1 MPNSLITA
9 FVEGLTE
16 TLPFRGLSVKTN
28 RLNETL
34 WTAVND
40 TNLKLRLPL
49 YWDQL
54 RKPRPKKAVYDA
66 SIQAGLAVLG
76 SFAMITNTK
85 QAIVRIEHG
94 NATAV
99 SFQPRPFGEA
109 NWTRDHGIMPVALQN
124 SYSDPLLE
132 RDRADGPIP
141 LTMDVL
147 DQRHPTH
154 GTQSRRRRC
163 QKLDDDDV
171 RGWRSD
177 VHLCEAQ
184 LPAGSPRH
192 LSASPGQRACHGC
205 DPGDRRLKCACPQG
219 PRISITR

>member
-141 LTMDVL
+141 LTMDVSTRDIL
-147 DQRHPTH
+147 HMARKVADAVVKSSTTTMFAD
-154 GTQSRRRRC
+154 GVATFTFARRSFRP
-163 QKLDDDDV
+163 
-171 RGWRSD
+171 
-177 VHLCEAQ
+177 EARVIYRPLQ
-184 LPAGSPRH
+184 ANEPATVVTLATVG
-192 LSASPGQRACHGC
+192 
-205 DPGDRRLKCACPQG
+205 
-219 PRISITR
+219 